1 MTIEQ
6 LFFELIQV
14 ALGVRVCLSHSP
26 TADEWGMLY
35 DIAKKQS
42 LVGVC
47 FAGVQ
52 KLVEQQQAPEEMFYL
67 TWMGMAA
74 KIQQRNEVVNRQ
86 CVELQKR
93 LSDDGLRSSILKG
106 QGVGALYCVNGGQ
119 KRGET
124 STGGSDPAIEKNV
137 EIPGNT
143 TSLQLLRQ
151 SGDIDV
157 FVAGG
162 MEKVL
167 GYCTEK
173 FGEVEWDYINAHAP
187 FYTDTEVEMHW
198 RAQAMTNLCANKRL
212 QRWLEM
218 PETQMMVL
226 GGKAMLADGS
236 ELIVPTA
243 EFNAFY
249 ILLHC
254 YHHMFESGLGL
265 RQLMDWYFVLK
276 SRYNTST
283 GSAQATNPN
292 ANVNLVAL
300 FEQFGMKKFAEGV
313 LWLIWHVFDGECP
326 DSFLVTPNSSFL
338 TPNPKEG
345 RFLLN
350 EVMQNG
356 NFGHHDERVKKVGS
370 GKMQFLFGNVQ
381 HNLHLATHY
390 PSEFFWAPIWL
401 VYHYFWKR
409 KNKNKI

>member
-1 MTIEQ
+1 MEWQQ
-6 LFFELIQV
+6 L
-14 ALGVRVCLSHSP
+14 
-26 TADEWGMLY
+26 Y
-35 DIAKKQS
+35 NIAKKQS

-52 KLVEQQQAPEEMFYL
+52 KLYNDNANDNLSNHSNTSNLSELQYL

-86 CVELQKR
+86 CVDLQKR
-93 LSDDGLRSSILKG
+93 LSDDGLRCSILKG
-106 QGVGALYCVNGGQ
+106 QGVGALYNVN
-119 KRGET
+119 
-124 STGGSDPAIEKNV
+124 PNAN
-137 EIPGNT
+137 
-143 TSLQLLRQ
+143 LAMLRQ

-162 MEKVL
+162 MEKVQ

-173 FGEVEWDYINAHAP
+173 FGEVEWDYINAHTP
-187 FYTDTEVEMHW
+187 FYDNTEVEMHW
-198 RAQAMTNLCANKRL
+198 RAQAMTNLFLNRKLQEWLCEHQEEMFNANVNL
-212 QRWLEM
+212 N
-218 PETQMMVL
+218 
-226 GGKAMLADGS
+226 ANGS
-236 ELIVPTA
+236 ITTPSA

-276 SRYNTST
+276 SRN
-283 GSAQATNPN
+283 NEN
-292 ANVNLVAL
+292 DNENENENLVAL
-300 FEQFGMKKFAEGV
+300 FEQFSMRKFAEGV
-313 LWLIWHVFDGECP
+313 LWLIWHVFEGENP

-370 GKMQFLFGNVQ
+370 GKMSELWRNVQ
-381 HNLHLATHY
+381 HNWHLASHY
-390 PSEFFWAPIWL
+390 PSEFLWQPVWL
-401 VYHYFWKR
+401 AYHFFWKR
-409 KNKNKI
+409 MIKK